1 MGINKDMIR
10 AHAATFKRA
19 MSGTDLNLKADMAAA
34 SKVAAADAAA
44 GRQRA
49 AELLLPRSLSDVDAA
64 AASPATGM
72 ALEVRDAPPPSF
84 ALNVDFLLKTDHF
97 PRQAQHECT

>member
-44 GRQRA
+44 GRQPA

-72 ALEVRDAPPPSF
+72 ALEVRDAPLSF